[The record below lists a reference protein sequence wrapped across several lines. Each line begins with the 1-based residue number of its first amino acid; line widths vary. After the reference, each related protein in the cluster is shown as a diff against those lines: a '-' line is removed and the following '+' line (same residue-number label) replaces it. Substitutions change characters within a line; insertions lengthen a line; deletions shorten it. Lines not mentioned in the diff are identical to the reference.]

1 MDYIISSLISFP
13 FPSYYFRNFDGFGK
27 DFMHEKDDFV
37 SLLWFQIDSYQSLES
52 SNIFHSSK
60 SMTSLPNLPIFSKE
74 KPITKIRK
82 RRSKGKTF
90 AVKQVLSHEIKTFI
104 DPSFIDVSYFI
115 NEATILSACSH
126 PRVVSYFGSS
136 LSKDR
141 VFSIE
146 MEML

>member
-1 MDYIISSLISFP
+1 
-13 FPSYYFRNFDGFGK
+13 
-27 DFMHEKDDFV
+27 
-37 SLLWFQIDSYQSLES
+37 
-52 SNIFHSSK
+52 
-60 SMTSLPNLPIFSKE
+60 MTTIVTNLPAFNKE

-90 AVKQVLSHEIKTFI
+90 AVKQVFPDRLKTFI

-126 PRVVSYFGSS
+126 PRVVSYIGSS
-136 LSKDR
+136 LSKER
-141 VFSIE
+141 IFSIE

>member
-1 MDYIISSLISFP
+1 
-13 FPSYYFRNFDGFGK
+13 
-27 DFMHEKDDFV
+27 
-37 SLLWFQIDSYQSLES
+37 
-52 SNIFHSSK
+52 
-60 SMTSLPNLPIFSKE
+60 MTSLPNLPIFSKE

-90 AVKQVLSHEIKTFI
+90 AVKQVIPHEIKTFI

-126 PRVVSYFGSS
+126 HRVVSYFGSS